1 MLFRIHPKN
10 ITAINRYP
18 TDFLRT
24 ISQTFS
30 NVRRNP
36 FQNPFS
42 LKINTLL
49 LITQYDIISI
59 IGIFNNFKMPIM
71 PKMPH
76 VFVYS
81 RLSYFFEKVF
91 VCRRVAKFGV
101 GYYYFIRTRIV
112 LLELREIVLLEKHRH
127 QPQVSALD
135 EICQQKHE
143 DHCYLVCDH
152 FLLLMP
158 SNDFLFD
165 E

>member
-42 LKINTLL
+42 LKINTPL

-76 VFVYS
+76 VIFIFRVRFLRFS
-81 RLSYFFEKVF
+81 VFQGDALAERIKNREEKT
-91 VCRRVAKFGV
+91 
-101 GYYYFIRTRIV
+101 I
-112 LLELREIVLLEKHRH
+112 
-127 QPQVSALD
+127 
-135 EICQQKHE
+135 
-143 DHCYLVCDH
+143 LVQ
-152 FLLLMP
+152 LNI
-158 SNDFLFD
+158 SINNKNG
-165 E
+165 